1 MTSRIKLTIALLA
14 GLAVSGCVQKQ
25 LSATCYDGWTT
36 DEAGTS
42 EVFQPSDEER
52 IRILEAISPASSATC
67 FHALAR
73 GDIKVVFSDRSTATV
88 RKTPDG
94 YELVERGKIVSVN

>member
-1 MTSRIKLTIALLA
+1 MNNRITLTILLLA
-14 GLAVSGCVQKQ
+14 GLGVSGCVQKQ

-42 EVFQPSDEER
+42 EVFQPADEER
-52 IRILEAISPASSATC
+52 NRILNAIGPASSVTC

-73 GDIKVVFSDRSTATV
+73 GDIKVVFIDRTTATV

-94 YELVERGKIVSVN
+94 YKLVERGKIVSVD